1 LNSRHSFLA
10 LVAAFGVML
19 SIGGARA
26 NTIPGDMVSGP
37 VTAVAGIQSV
47 SIQGQVYRIKAGS
60 PAAAAAAKLSPGQV
74 VDAQL
79 NGPAGSSSSQVV
91 NIIVRS
97 GR

>member
-1 LNSRHSFLA
+1 MNSRHKFLT
-10 LVAAFGVML
+10 LVAALGMML
-19 SIGGARA
+19 SSGGAWA
-26 NTIPGDMVSGP
+26 NTIPGDLVSGAL
-37 VTAVAGIQSV
+37 TAVSGTQSV
-47 SIQGQVYRIKAGS
+47 TIRGQVYRIKAGS

-97 GR
+97 AP

>member
-1 LNSRHSFLA
+1 MNSRHKLLA
-10 LVAAFGVML
+10 LVAAFGVAL
-19 SIGGARA
+19 YVGGASA

-37 VTAVAGIQSV
+37 ITAVAGVQSV
-47 SIQGQVYRIKAGS
+47 SIQGQVYRIKPGS
-60 PAAAAAAKLSPGQV
+60 PAAAAAGKLSPGQV